1 MNYLLDTHALIWF
14 LTGDKNLSKKS
25 KEIIENQD
33 NSIFISVST
42 IWEIAIKISLNKFK
56 FQKGFKNFLD
66 LIDNN
71 GFEIIPI
78 SFEHALA
85 VSSLEFIHR
94 DPFDRL
100 IVAQALTEN
109 MDIIT
114 KDEYITQYHI
124 KTIW

>member
-14 LTGDKNLSKKS
+14 LIGDKNLSEKS